1 MKELHEIHELVT
13 ALFSKDADYAYEC
26 LGRLE
31 GLSASSNAVYGH
43 FDEFLEMLDNENSYV
58 RTRGFI
64 MIVSNAR
71 WDAYCRIDENI
82 ERILR
87 ILRDPKPVV
96 ARQCIKRA
104 PDLDRCNPNLRAKLL
119 GTLEQLLDTSYPE
132 SMQSL
137 VHKDVS
143 LAINRI
149 NSLP

>member
-1 MKELHEIHELVT
+1 MKEMHEIHELVT

-96 ARQCIKRA
+96 ARQCIKRT
-104 PDLDRCNPNLRAKLL
+104 PDLARCKPNLRAKLL
-119 GTLEQLLDTSYPE
+119 GALEQLLDTSYPE